1 MAVIQFETDRE
12 NDLIRIPEQYINQ
25 IPIRVSVTLDDVEKP
40 RLRSEIL
47 TDEFFRFS
55 EEAKVEEQQARV
67 SWLKQLDA
75 AINLSLDEEL
85 PDVLRS
91 QSIREPLNLID

>member
-1 MAVIQFETDRE
+1 MAVVKFEADRE

-25 IPIRVSVTLDDVEKP
+25 IPNRVSVTLDDVEKP
-40 RLRSEIL
+40 R
-47 TDEFFRFS
+47 FRTEMFTEEYYRLA
-55 EEAKVEEQQARV
+55 EEAEVEEQQARV
-67 SWLKQLDA
+67 TWLKRLDA

>member
-1 MAVIQFETDRE
+1 MSSVQFEADRE

-40 RLRSEIL
+40 RLRSEMF
-47 TDEFFRFS
+47 TDEFFRLS

-67 SWLKQLDA
+67 SWLKRLDA